1 MIYMDNAATTWPK
14 PDNVWD
20 EVLRVGKNIGANPGR
35 AGHQMAIDA
44 GRVIYKARVAIARL
58 FHLSDPLRV
67 IFTINATEALNLAI
81 LGTVKPGDHVITS
94 QLEHNAVARPLRYL
108 QDKGVEVT
116 YLPGD
121 EYGRISPDELRQSRK
136 ANTKTLI
143 LSHASNV
150 TGALQDLKALSKTA
164 KELDLRVM
172 VDAAQTAGVQQI
184 DMEEWG
190 IDLLAFPGHK
200 GLLGPQGTGGL
211 CIAQGIDVDPLR
223 FGGTG
228 SQSES
233 EFQPDVLP
241 DRFESGT
248 PNTPGIA
255 GLAAGLEFI
264 AQTGREKIESHES
277 KLTEL
282 ILNGLGDLEKIKV
295 YGPPVKEPRAAVI
308 SFNVDGMEA
317 AEMGFLLDQ
326 VYQIAVRTGL
336 HCAPVAHRKN
346 GTLETG
352 TVRLSPGYFNS
363 EEEVRDV
370 LAAIKTLV
378 EEAR

>member
-1 MIYMDNAATTWPK
+1 MIYMDNAATSWPK
-14 PDNVWD
+14 PDSVWD
-20 EVLRVGKNIGANPGR
+20 EVLRVGKNVGANPGR

-67 IFTINATEALNLAI
+67 VFTINATEALNLAI
-81 LGTVKPGDHVITS
+81 LGSIKPGDHVLTS

-121 EYGRISPDELRQSRK
+121 EYGRISPNELRQSRK
-136 ANTKTLI
+136 ANTKALI

-150 TGALQDLKALSKTA
+150 TGALQDLKSLSKAA
-164 KELDLRVM
+164 KELDLRVI

-200 GLLGPQGTGGL
+200 GLVGPQGTGGL
-211 CIAQGIDVDPLR
+211 CIAQGIDVEPLR

-233 EFQPDVLP
+233 ELQPDVLP

-264 AQTGREKIESHES
+264 AQTGRENIESHES

-282 ILNGLGDLEKIKV
+282 ILNGLGDIEKVKV

-317 AEMGFLLDQ
+317 SEMGFLLDQ

-336 HCAPVAHRKN
+336 HCAPVSHRKN
-346 GTLETG
+346 GTLERG

-363 EEEVRDV
+363 EAEVKEV